1 LSRRR
6 RTSEATIPPPSR
18 LLRHPPFAL
27 LSSSRVLATVGF
39 QMLGVAVGWQL
50 YDLTGRAL
58 DLGLVGLAQFVPM
71 ILLTLVVGQ
80 VADRYDRR
88 LVVILCEIAKAA
100 VAAALALG
108 AIGGWQTRTTIF
120 ALVALLGAAQAFENP
135 AMSALVPE
143 VVDRSLIAPAMAWV
157 ISAGQ
162 TAQIVGPALGGL
174 LYAFGPGAAYFT
186 AGGLFILAGAL
197 AVAIRVARR
206 VRPREPLTLETV
218 FSGAAFIYGQR
229 VLLGSMSLDLF
240 AVLLGGATA
249 LLPVFAKDIL
259 KVGPVGLGVLRSAP
273 AIGALATSVFLAR
286 YPLEHRLGSTLF
298 RSVIVFGAATVVFA
312 LSTDFV
318 LSLVA
323 LTILGAA
330 DVVSMVIRMSLAQIR
345 TPDAMRGRVSAVHS
359 LFTGT
364 SNQLGAFE
372 SGVLAALIG
381 TVLSVLLG
389 GLGTI
394 AVAAIWM
401 RLFPELRRLGRFE
414 E

>member
-1 LSRRR
+1 
-6 RTSEATIPPPSR
+6 
-18 LLRHPPFAL
+18 
-27 LSSSRVLATVGF
+27 
-39 QMLGVAVGWQL
+39 MLGVAVGWEL
-50 YDLTGRAL
+50 YELTGSAL
-58 DLGLVGLAQFVPM
+58 DLGLVGLAQFLPM

-80 VADRYDRR
+80 VADRCDRR
-88 LVVILCEIAKAA
+88 LIVVACEVAKAA
-100 VAAALALG
+100 TAAALALG
-108 AIGGWQTRTTIF
+108 AVGGWQSRTSIF
-120 ALVALLGAAQAFENP
+120 VLVALLGAAQAFENP

-143 VVDRSLIAPAMAWV
+143 VVARPLIAPAMAWV

-186 AGGLFILAGAL
+186 AGALFVLAGAL
-197 AVAIRVARR
+197 AAAIRVARAAR
-206 VRPREPLTLETV
+206 ARDPLTLEAV
-218 FSGAAFIYGQR
+218 FSGVAFIFGRR

-259 KVGPVGLGVLRSAP
+259 GVGPVGLGVLRSAP
-273 AIGALATSVFLAR
+273 AVGALATSVFLAR
-286 YPLEHRLGSTLF
+286 YPLERHLGPTLF
-298 RSVIVFGAATVVFA
+298 RSVIVFGVATVVFGV
-312 LSTDFV
+312 STSFTF
-318 LSLVA
+318 SLIA
-323 LTILGAA
+323 LTVLGSA

-372 SGVLAALIG
+372 SGVAAALLG
-381 TVLSVLLG
+381 TVPAVLLG
-389 GLGTI
+389 GVGTI
-394 AVAAIWM
+394 TVAALWM
-401 RLFPELRRLGRFE
+401 LLFPELRRLGRFE